1 MAARRGNLGKESI
14 YSDMKYSQYSNLSLN
29 SMNTSRPGW
38 RVYEKSK
45 PEYRSGYYGDGSRSI
60 TPEHHYREYD
70 EEMRARLQ
78 GRDPRFM
85 SRRDLEEYLRV
96 REILKEKKRR
106 ERAEREQR
114 NKPFVVSNFICSYPV
129 EKC

>member
-1 MAARRGNLGKESI
+1 MDRRGKLGKESI
-14 YSDMKYSQYSNLSLN
+14 YSEMKHSQYSNYSLN

-38 RVYEKSK
+38 RVYENSK
-45 PEYRSGYYGDGSRSI
+45 PEYRSGYYGDGSRSV

-78 GRDPRFM
+78 GKDPRFM
-85 SRRDLEEYLRV
+85 SRKDLEEYLRV

-114 NKPFVVSNFICSYPV
+114 NKPFVLPGSNSPNCL
-129 EKC
+129 EKCR